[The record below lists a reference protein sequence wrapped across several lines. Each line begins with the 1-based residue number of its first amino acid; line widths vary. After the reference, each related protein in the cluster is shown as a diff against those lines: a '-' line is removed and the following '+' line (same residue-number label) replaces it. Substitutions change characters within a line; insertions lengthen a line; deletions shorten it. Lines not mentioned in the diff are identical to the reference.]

1 MQLKSFSENCTHG
14 VSSAFRCYAEWGF
27 FFSSFSFFSPPFNNQ
42 VYMPS
47 AVLKVSTQRS
57 ERHGFSSQGA

>member
-1 MQLKSFSENCTHG
+1 MQLKSFSENRTYG
-14 VSSAFRCYAEWGF
+14 VSSALGCYAEQGCFFLF
-27 FFSSFSFFSPPFNNQ
+27 FFLPPLNNQ

-57 ERHGFSSQGA
+57 ERHGSSSQGA